1 MNDDIEKTSTI
12 ELIKDLTY
20 TEKKLEL
27 YMYKYEL
34 IRKELIRRIPTLE
47 NDENFE
53 PRFMT
58 QKPKEGKTNVK

>member
-20 TEKKLEL
+20 IERKLEL
-27 YMYKYEL
+27 YMLKYNL
-34 IRKELIRRIPTLE
+34 IRAELLRRMPMLE

-53 PRFMT
+53 PRFILKRP
-58 QKPKEGKTNVK
+58 QEKK

>member
-20 TEKKLEL
+20 TERKLEL
-27 YMYKYEL
+27 YMLKYNL
-34 IRKELIRRIPTLE
+34 IRAELLRRMPMLE

-53 PRFMT
+53 PRFILKRP
-58 QKPKEGKTNVK
+58 QEKK